1 MDAEVPLSAEEIK
14 QILDVIEAS
23 GWDEARIT
31 VGESTLVVSK
41 AGGTGRG
48 FAVETPAVETPAVER
63 AQAPQTALAEQ
74 LPEPTPAP
82 GIAPSGHVITS
93 PTVGVFWRA
102 PEPGAP
108 PFVELGAH
116 VEPGTNLCI
125 VEVMKLMNYVTT
137 DVAGMI
143 AAIHVGN
150 GEPVAKGTPLFS
162 IDAASSGA

>member
-1 MDAEVPLSAEEIK
+1 
-14 QILDVIEAS
+14 
-23 GWDEARIT
+23 
-31 VGESTLVVSK
+31 
-41 AGGTGRG
+41 
-48 FAVETPAVETPAVER
+48 
-63 AQAPQTALAEQ
+63 
-74 LPEPTPAP
+74 
-82 GIAPSGHVITS
+82 
-93 PTVGVFWRA
+93 VGVFWRA

-108 PFVELGAH
+108 PFVELGAY
-116 VEPGTNLCI
+116 VEPATNLCI